1 MERAS
6 AAVNVSYR
14 GLAISRGARWV
25 PEGDGGFVEV
35 EQPMPV
41 GTEIVLHWADTPPV
55 DDARALVAKV
65 LRVTET
71 GRAGAQVKV
80 VGRTDVVVAFPE
92 VSAPEAVPM
101 VATQPLSSASG
112 AALAA
117 ALAGAGSGSGPVA
130 VAPAAAAGASAAS
143 AASVAA
149 VAAALGPAAAP
160 AAAAAP
166 APAPAPAPAEDKR
179 VADDVEIPPSAPARK
194 QSVMSVPVAV
204 IGGAKDKGDGDDKVN
219 LKELEVEGDGPGG
232 GKKGGKG
239 GRKRRNTLIGR

>member
-71 GRAGAQVKV
+71 GRPGAQVKV

-92 VSAPEAVPM
+92 VSAPEAVPV

-143 AASVAA
+143 AASVAS

-160 AAAAAP
+160 AP
-166 APAPAPAPAEDKR
+166 VPGQVDDKR

-219 LKELEVEGDGPGG
+219 LKDLEVDGDGPGG